1 MQHLK
6 HLKKEP
12 PEESDG
18 GFSLTLEK
26 DSFAA
31 AFLWGVERNDKEF
44 LVDKSTEDSFRD
56 FAWLSNVLTSAAEIP
71 QHLPCNQLFQQS
83 HSIKW
88 SFTGEGLDP

>member
-12 PEESDG
+12 LEESDG
-18 GFSLTLEK
+18 DFSLTLEK

-31 AFLWGVERNDKEF
+31 AFLWGVECNDKEF
-44 LVDKSTEDSFRD
+44 LVDESTEDSFRD

-71 QHLPCNQLFQQS
+71 QHLP
-83 HSIKW
+83 
-88 SFTGEGLDP
+88 